1 MAVTIQQIALKAG
14 VSKATVSRVLN
25 GLAVKLET
33 EHRVR
38 QVMEQMKYRP
48 HRFAR
53 GLAGRASGLI
63 GVLVPEVDHPYISS
77 VVGGIEREARRQGHL
92 LALGTTDRG
101 HFAETLRSFTH
112 PPLVD
117 ALLILVPT
125 SGMEPELS
133 ALARERFPFVVVS
146 ERRFEA
152 IAPCVVLDNKDGAR
166 QATQYLVRTGHKRV
180 AILTGPEDRSDAS
193 DRLEG
198 YKEVLRESSLPL
210 DPSLI
215 LPGDFSLHSG
225 EAGMDR
231 LLSLPNPPTAVF
243 ASNDMMALGA
253 LRRLGERR
261 PNGPKVAVVGFD
273 NLPLSALVK
282 PALTTVDYDLAELGA
297 QAAAKALRLASGEE
311 KGLSTLHLK
320 TQLLV
325 RESA

>member
-38 QVMEQMKYRP
+38 QVMEQMKYHP

-53 GLAGRASGLI
+53 GLAGRASGLL

-77 VVGGIEREARRQGHL
+77 VVGGIEREARRHGYL
-92 LALGTTDRG
+92 LALGTTEKG
-101 HFAETLRSFTH
+101 TFTESLRSFTH

-117 ALLILVPT
+117 VLLILVPT
-125 SGMEPELS
+125 QEMEPELT
-133 ALARERFPFVVVS
+133 ALAREKFPFVVVS
-146 ERRFEA
+146 ERRFES
-152 IAPCVVLDNKDGAR
+152 IAPCVVLDNQDGAR
-166 QATQYLVRTGHKRV
+166 QAVQYLVRTGHRRV
-180 AILTGPEDRSDAS
+180 AIITGPEGRSDAS

-198 YKEVLRESSLPL
+198 YKEVLRESGIPL
-210 DPSLI
+210 DESLI
-215 LPGDFSLHSG
+215 VPGNFSLQSG
-225 EAGMDR
+225 ETGMDR
-231 LLSLPNPPTAVF
+231 LLSLSDPPTAVF

-253 LRRLGERR
+253 LQRLAARSS
-261 PNGPKVAVVGFD
+261 GPKLAVVGFD
-273 NLPLSALVK
+273 NLPLSALIK
-282 PALTTVDYDLAELGA
+282 PALTTIDYDLAELGA
-297 QAAAKALRLASGEE
+297 QAAAKALRLASGDE
-311 KGLSTLHLK
+311 KGLSTVHLK

>member
-38 QVMEQMKYRP
+38 QVMEQMKYHP

-53 GLAGRASGLI
+53 GLAGRASGLL

-92 LALGTTDRG
+92 LALGTTEDG
-101 HFAETLRSFTH
+101 NFSEALRSFVH

-125 SGMEPELS
+125 QEMEPELT
-133 ALARERFPFVVVS
+133 ALAREKFPFVVVS
-146 ERRFEA
+146 ERRFES
-152 IAPCVVLDNKDGAR
+152 IAPCVVLDNQDGAR
-166 QATQYLVRTGHKRV
+166 QAVQYLVRTGHRRV
-180 AILTGPEDRSDAS
+180 AIITGPEGRSDAS

-198 YKEVLRESSLPL
+198 YKEVLRESGIPL
-210 DPSLI
+210 DESLI
-215 LPGDFSLHSG
+215 VPGNFSLQAG
-225 EAGMDR
+225 ETGMDR
-231 LLSLPNPPTAVF
+231 LLSLADPPTAVF

-253 LRRLGERR
+253 LQRLAAR
-261 PNGPKVAVVGFD
+261 PTGPKVAVVGFD

-297 QAAAKALRLASGEE
+297 QAASKALRLASGDE
-311 KGLSTLHLK
+311 KGLSTVHLK

>member
-38 QVMEQMKYRP
+38 QVMEQMKYHP

-77 VVGGIEREARRQGHL
+77 VVGGIEREARRHGHL
-92 LALGTTDRG
+92 LALGTTENG
-101 HFAETLRSFTH
+101 SFAETLRSFTH

-125 SGMEPELS
+125 PEMEPELA
-133 ALARERFPFVVVS
+133 ALVRAHFPFVVVS

-152 IAPCVVLDNKDGAR
+152 LAPCVVLDNKDGAK
-166 QATQYLVRTGHKRV
+166 QAVQYLVRTGHRRI
-180 AILTGPEDRSDAS
+180 AILTGPEGRSDAS

-198 YKEVLRESSLPL
+198 YREVLKESSIAPDEDLVV
-210 DPSLI
+210 
-215 LPGDFSLHSG
+215 PGDFSLQSG

-231 LLSLPNPPTAVF
+231 LLSLSDPPTALF

-253 LRRLGERR
+253 LQRLSARR
-261 PNGPKVAVVGFD
+261 PDGPKVAVVGFD

-297 QAAAKALRLASGEE
+297 QAAAKAIRLSAGEE

>member
-38 QVMEQMKYRP
+38 QVMEQMKYHP

-53 GLAGRASGLI
+53 GLAGRASGLL

-77 VVGGIEREARRQGHL
+77 VVGGIERETRRHGYL
-92 LALGTTDRG
+92 LALGTTEKG
-101 HFAETLRSFTH
+101 NFSEALRSFIH

-125 SGMEPELS
+125 QEMEPELT
-133 ALARERFPFVVVS
+133 ALAREKFPFVVVS
-146 ERRFEA
+146 ERRFES
-152 IAPCVVLDNKDGAR
+152 IAPCVVLDNQDGAR
-166 QATQYLVRTGHKRV
+166 QAVQYLVRTGHRRV
-180 AILTGPEDRSDAS
+180 AIITGPDSRSDAS

-198 YKEVLRESSLPL
+198 YKEVLRESGIPL
-210 DPSLI
+210 DESLI
-215 LPGDFSLHSG
+215 VPGNFSLQAG
-225 EAGMDR
+225 ETGMDR
-231 LLSLPNPPTAVF
+231 LLLLPNPPTAVF

-253 LRRLGERR
+253 LQRLAAR
-261 PNGPKVAVVGFD
+261 PSGPKVAVVGFD

-297 QAAAKALRLASGEE
+297 QAAAKALRLASGDE
-311 KGLSTLHLK
+311 KGLSTVHLK

>member
-38 QVMEQMKYRP
+38 QVMEQMKYHP

-53 GLAGRASGLI
+53 GLAGRASGLL

-92 LALGTTDRG
+92 LALGTTEDG
-101 HFAETLRSFTH
+101 NFSEALRSFVH

-125 SGMEPELS
+125 QEMEPELT
-133 ALARERFPFVVVS
+133 ALAREKFPFVVVS
-146 ERRFEA
+146 ERRFES
-152 IAPCVVLDNKDGAR
+152 IAPCVVLDNQDGAR
-166 QATQYLVRTGHKRV
+166 QAVQYLVRTGHRRV
-180 AILTGPEDRSDAS
+180 AIITGPDSRSDAS

-198 YKEVLRESSLPL
+198 YKEVLRESGIPL
-210 DPSLI
+210 DESLI
-215 LPGDFSLHSG
+215 VPGNFSLQAG
-225 EAGMDR
+225 ETGMDR
-231 LLSLPNPPTAVF
+231 LLLLPNPPTAVF

-253 LRRLGERR
+253 LQRLAAR
-261 PNGPKVAVVGFD
+261 PSGPKVAVVGFD

-297 QAAAKALRLASGEE
+297 QAAAKALRLASGDE
-311 KGLSTLHLK
+311 KGLSTVHLK